1 MSGDI
6 VDRLRR
12 RADRCP
18 INDDG
23 CTSCEIDYYAADEI
37 ERLRAADDRII
48 GRLRAEADEART
60 YGRREGVLRA
70 IDIIEEEIGH
80 EK

>member
-23 CTSCEIDYYAADEI
+23 CTSCEIDYDAADEI
-37 ERLRAADDRII
+37 ERLRATHERILA
-48 GRLRAEADEART
+48 RLRAEADEAGT
-60 YGRREGVLRA
+60 YGRREGLRRA
-70 IDIIEEEIGH
+70 IDITEEEIGH
-80 EK
+80 E